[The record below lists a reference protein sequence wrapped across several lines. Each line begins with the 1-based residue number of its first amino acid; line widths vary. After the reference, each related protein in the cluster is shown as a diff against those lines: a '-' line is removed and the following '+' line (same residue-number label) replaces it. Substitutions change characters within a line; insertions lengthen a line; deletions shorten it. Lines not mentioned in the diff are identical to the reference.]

1 MEILKETGDRD
12 YELVLSQ
19 VQNNENSIAL
29 LNKKKK
35 KGKNGRFRMKKLLN
49 HNEQRGKYHN

>member
-35 KGKNGRFRMKKLLN
+35 KKEKMADFV
-49 HNEQRGKYHN
+49 